1 MHSGSNRVQFYAGLS
16 LFARVI
22 VNDKPAALKI
32 GIYDSSPVSLCL
44 ICPLSNEKRYI
55 N

>member
-22 VNDKPAALKI
+22 ANDKSVALKM
-32 GIYDSSPVSLCL
+32 GIYDSPPVSLHL
-44 ICPLSNEKRYI
+44 ICPLSNEKRYV